1 MTSST
6 QITTDIH
13 TVVEILRRG
22 GVVGIPTE
30 TVYGLGALATD
41 SVAVDKIF
49 TIKNRPRTHPLI
61 VHVGTIE
68 HALKWG
74 VFNADALRLAE
85 HFWPGPL
92 TVLVPRTSLV
102 PDWVTG
108 GRDTVAIRIPQHHI
122 TLQLLSELNDALV
135 APSANKFG
143 KVSPTTAQ
151 HVLHDL
157 DGLIEMVLDGGVCD
171 IGVESTIVECI
182 DEVRILRPGAI
193 SQQDMEKVLGC
204 AITSDVSGKSRAP
217 GMMASHYAPNA
228 RVVVCA
234 SIQDALRQADS
245 FRSAQA
251 KVSIINEPN
260 IDIYA
265 RDLYALLR
273 QADKDHVDIIL
284 AVKAP
289 PVSIGIAIND
299 RLAKAAAH
307 KDEHPRGN

>member
-1 MTSST
+1 
-6 QITTDIH
+6 
-13 TVVEILRRG
+13 
-22 GVVGIPTE
+22 
-30 TVYGLGALATD
+30 
-41 SVAVDKIF
+41 
-49 TIKNRPRTHPLI
+49 
-61 VHVGTIE
+61 
-68 HALKWG
+68 
-74 VFNADALRLAE
+74 
-85 HFWPGPL
+85 
-92 TVLVPRTSLV
+92 
-102 PDWVTG
+102 
-108 GRDTVAIRIPQHHI
+108 
-122 TLQLLSELNDALV
+122 LLSELNDALV